1 MEANLAIITGCVP
14 SLGPLVRRIAPGI
27 LGSTGNYPSHPT
39 PSGYVQQNG
48 EGKEG
53 KDSQVALET
62 FSAGTPGWKGSRSQV
77 EVEAWSSDEN
87 ILPPGPEQIRRAVN
101 VDVTFSDA
109 SSLDG
114 RKVQGKPAF

>member
-1 MEANLAIITGCVP
+1 MEANLAITTGCVP

-27 LGSTGNYPSHPT
+27 LGSTGNYPSRPT
-39 PSGYVQQNG
+39 PSGYVQQAG
-48 EGKEG
+48 KGKEG
-53 KDSQVALET
+53 KDGQVALET
-62 FSAGTPGWKGSRSQV
+62 FSARTPDWKGSRSQV

-109 SSLDG
+109 SSIDG